1 MIYYLY
7 MEDNTKHTQDLIEAF
22 EETWSALDAYDKELY
37 TQKEQGS
44 AQFSFAE
51 ADFRKALEQF
61 KQFLLDKGEATSMF
75 AVEKT
80 PGALSAIIENVAQ
93 SFGGVD
99 VYKTPEEKA
108 AHLLYFIIKNHPFT
122 DGNKRTGA
130 FACVYAIKHAGLL
143 DTSHL
148 TPTVLTLLAILVAQ
162 SRPEEKEKM
171 INLVVSVISV
181 Q

>member
-1 MIYYLY
+1 
-7 MEDNTKHTQDLIEAF
+7 MEEQKDIQSLISAF

-37 TQKEQGS
+37 THKEHTS
-44 AQFSFAE
+44 AQFSLTEENFRE
-51 ADFRKALEQF
+51 ALGQF
-61 KQFLLDKGEATSMF
+61 KQFLLDKGEATDMF
-75 AVEKT
+75 AVEKN
-80 PGALSAIIENVAQ
+80 PQALSAIIENVQQ

-143 DTSHL
+143 DTTHL
-148 TPTVLTLLAILVAQ
+148 TPTVLTLLAILVTQ

-171 INLVVSVISV
+171 IKLAVSVISV